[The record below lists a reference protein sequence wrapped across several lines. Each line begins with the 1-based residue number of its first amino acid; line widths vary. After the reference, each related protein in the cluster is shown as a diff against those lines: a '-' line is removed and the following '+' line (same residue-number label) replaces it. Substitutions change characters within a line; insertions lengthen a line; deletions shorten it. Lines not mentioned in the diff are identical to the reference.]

1 MIGGFGMCWCD
12 IVYKSGVS
20 RLGQGLEGTLHFLA
34 FWVLTLSFIRLGVS
48 WIFGI

>member
-1 MIGGFGMCWCD
+1 MCWCD

-20 RLGQGLEGTLHFLA
+20 RFGQGLEGTLHFLA
-34 FWVLTLSFIRLGVS
+34 FWVLTLSFVRLGVS